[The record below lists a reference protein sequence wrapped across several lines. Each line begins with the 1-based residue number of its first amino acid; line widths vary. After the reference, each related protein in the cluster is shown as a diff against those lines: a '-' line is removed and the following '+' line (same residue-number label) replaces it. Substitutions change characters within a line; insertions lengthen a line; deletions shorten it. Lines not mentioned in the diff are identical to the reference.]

1 LGTKAS
7 ISAKAETETKRR
19 GVIVADKKAESKK
32 KEPEDNTYTMV
43 MPDGT
48 VIKGIPKKKIDVK
61 KSWGWKVVK
70 K

>member
-1 LGTKAS
+1 
-7 ISAKAETETKRR
+7 
-19 GVIVADKKAESKK
+19 VADKKAESKK
-32 KEPEDNTYTMV
+32 KEPEDNTYTME

-48 VIKGIPKKKIDVK
+48 VIEGIPKKKIDVK